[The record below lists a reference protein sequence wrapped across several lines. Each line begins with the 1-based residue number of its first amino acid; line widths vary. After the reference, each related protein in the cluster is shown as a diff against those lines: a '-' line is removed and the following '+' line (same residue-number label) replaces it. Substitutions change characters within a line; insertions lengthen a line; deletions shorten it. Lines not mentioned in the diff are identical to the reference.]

1 MRVMIQSWTEINWYQ
16 VIRARGIIPPLPKR
30 KPDMPGGR
38 YIIDAVTAFDI
49 ETTRLDL
56 PIPDGAMQNSHS
68 FMYVW
73 QFQFE
78 DITVMGR
85 TWDDFLMMTECI
97 RSALEQI
104 KTDDN
109 LPTVPRLVS
118 FIHNASYE
126 WQFIQGIYHFQN
138 EDVFL
143 RENRKVI
150 YFRMYDCIEF
160 RCSYIQTNQSLA
172 ELTKNMGVE
181 QKLSGE
187 EYDYNKIRYPW
198 TELSEYETEYCVR
211 DVRSLVAC
219 MKKRMEKDGDNLQTL
234 PLTSTG
240 YPRRDCK
247 KAISGKPLCY
257 QVRDMKPQ
265 LEVYRMLRKA
275 FRGGNT
281 HANRK
286 YVGQIL
292 QGVSSY
298 DMASCYPAQQL
309 TKKFPMKPYKFLN
322 DNLDLNRVLKFVGLG
337 YSVVATYVFM
347 DLKIKDGV
355 TIPYLSLAK
364 TESSGFL
371 GGIDNG
377 RILYAR
383 TCETTLTELD
393 LDIVIRQYHF
403 DKVLVKSAMVAQKDY
418 LPEEYRKV
426 IMKYYE
432 RKTYLKGAT
441 DDDEVYQYNK
451 NKALVNAVFGCSC
464 QDPIH
469 SEVLYDDG
477 NYTNVNLYDDPVKAK
492 EALQKAHFPYQWGVY
507 VAALGRHALQDA
519 IDAAGDRMVYCD
531 TDSVKVIGDIDL
543 SEINKKRRKVAER
556 MGAVADDRK
565 GKKHPVGV
573 FEDEGK
579 YDRFITLGAKRYAY
593 EKQEKHG
600 YLHITVSG
608 VSKKVNPKTDTTYA
622 AEELEKLENFQ
633 EGFIWRESAGTLSV
647 YNDKDDFVYHAPGGD
662 VHITPNVAI
671 LPNTYELGL
680 SKDYKKLITD
690 IILYGDFVDR
700 RK

>member
-1 MRVMIQSWTEINWYQ
+1 MRVMIHSWTEINWYE

-73 QFQFE
+73 QYQFE

-126 WQFIQGIYHFQN
+126 WQFIQGIYHFNN

-181 QKLSGE
+181 QKLSGD

-198 TELSEYETEYCVR
+198 TELTEYETEYCVR

-240 YPRRDCK
+240 YVRRDCK

-292 QGVSSY
+292 KDVSSY

-309 TKKFPMKPYKFLN
+309 TKKFPMRPYKFLN
-322 DNLDLNRVLKFVGLG
+322 DNLDLHRVLKFVG
-337 YSVVATYVFM
+337 
-347 DLKIKDGV
+347 
-355 TIPYLSLAK
+355 
-364 TESSGFL
+364 
-371 GGIDNG
+371 
-377 RILYAR
+377 
-383 TCETTLTELD
+383 
-393 LDIVIRQYHF
+393 
-403 DKVLVKSAMVAQKDY
+403 
-418 LPEEYRKV
+418 
-426 IMKYYE
+426 
-432 RKTYLKGAT
+432 
-441 DDDEVYQYNK
+441 
-451 NKALVNAVFGCSC
+451 
-464 QDPIH
+464 
-469 SEVLYDDG
+469 
-477 NYTNVNLYDDPVKAK
+477 
-492 EALQKAHFPYQWGVY
+492 
-507 VAALGRHALQDA
+507 
-519 IDAAGDRMVYCD
+519 
-531 TDSVKVIGDIDL
+531 
-543 SEINKKRRKVAER
+543 
-556 MGAVADDRK
+556 
-565 GKKHPVGV
+565 
-573 FEDEGK
+573 
-579 YDRFITLGAKRYAY
+579 
-593 EKQEKHG
+593 
-600 YLHITVSG
+600 
-608 VSKKVNPKTDTTYA
+608 
-622 AEELEKLENFQ
+622 
-633 EGFIWRESAGTLSV
+633 
-647 YNDKDDFVYHAPGGD
+647 
-662 VHITPNVAI
+662 
-671 LPNTYELGL
+671 
-680 SKDYKKLITD
+680 
-690 IILYGDFVDR
+690 
-700 RK
+700 